1 MTDLPIRSPVQ
12 PSSGVPNLVASLT
25 DYGLG
30 PYRALLEV
38 TTRRYAPDCQWIDL
52 DHDVALGDVRAGALT
67 LRRVM
72 PQLPPCVCVGV
83 VDPGVGTAR
92 RPVAL
97 RTASGHHFVGPDNG
111 LFEPVVRRLG
121 GVAELVDLTSS
132 RVRGQSRARTF
143 DGRDLFAPV
152 AGSIVAGASL
162 SELGDAADPG
172 SLMALA
178 LPSPRRTAA
187 GIEASVLEID
197 RFGTLVLAL
206 DEQLSLVRPLPA
218 IGEEGTVIAGPVRR
232 GFRKG
237 TTYADVAAGD
247 LVLFRDSDEALAL
260 ARRDG
265 SASQLLLATHGTP
278 ITLEFESRGDAA

>member
-1 MTDLPIRSPVQ
+1 M
-12 PSSGVPNLVASLT
+12 T

-38 TTRRYAPDCQWIDL
+38 TTRRYAPDCQWLDL
-52 DHDVALGDVRAGALT
+52 DHDIALGDVRAGALT

-83 VDPGVGTAR
+83 IDPGVGTER
-92 RPVAL
+92 RPLAL
-97 RTASGHHFVGPDNG
+97 RTATGHHFVGPDNG
-111 LFEPVVRRLG
+111 LFEPVARRLG

-152 AGSIVAGASL
+152 AGSIIAGAKL
-162 SELGDAADPG
+162 AELGDHADPN

-178 LPSPRRTAA
+178 LPSPRRTAT
-187 GIEASVLEID
+187 GIETSVLEID

-206 DEQLSLVRPLPA
+206 DEQLSLVRPLPE
-218 IGEEGTVIAGPVRR
+218 IGEHGTIIAGPVRR
-232 GFRKG
+232 GFTMG
-237 TTYADVAAGD
+237 TTYSDVPAGD
-247 LVLFRDSDEALAL
+247 LVMFRDSDEALAI

-265 SASQLLLATHGTP
+265 SASQLLLANHGAP
-278 ITLEFESRGDAA
+278 ITIEFEPSDAAA